1 MPETLDF
8 TEWQAFPAVMAN
20 YPQMLEFVTA
30 GAESADV
37 PIKRLMKLEL
47 GFEEAVVNV
56 INYAYE
62 DTGTLYLRYT
72 KTVDDTGHFTV
83 EIVDHGIAF
92 NPFKLEENMH
102 NTQNAKS
109 LDDALPGGLGIPF
122 VKKIF
127 TEPSYKRENLL
138 GAEANHLVLP
148 FKI

>member
-1 MPETLDF
+1 
-8 TEWQAFPAVMAN
+8 
-20 YPQMLEFVTA
+20 
-30 GAESADV
+30 
-37 PIKRLMKLEL
+37 
-47 GFEEAVVNV
+47 
-56 INYAYE
+56 
-62 DTGTLYLRYT
+62 
-72 KTVDDTGHFTV
+72 
-83 EIVDHGIAF
+83 
-92 NPFKLEENMH
+92 MH